1 MFDVK
6 TIKNGF
12 VFLSAEYIFD
22 SALEIVSESQCHAST
37 NQGTIL
43 LDLSCTINGTQF
55 TDINN
60 FIEALKGE

>member
-1 MFDVK
+1 MLNIT
-6 TIKNGF
+6 TIQNGF
-12 VFLSAEYIFD
+12 VLNECEYSFD
-22 SALEIVSESQCHAST
+22 GKIEVISESQCHVPT

-60 FIEALKGE
+60 FIQALKGE

>member
-1 MFDVK
+1 MFNIT
-6 TIKNGF
+6 TIQDGF
-12 VFLSAEYIFD
+12 LLND
-22 SALEIVSESQCHAST
+22 SIYLFEGEIEVISECQCHVPS

-60 FIEALKGE
+60 FIQALKG